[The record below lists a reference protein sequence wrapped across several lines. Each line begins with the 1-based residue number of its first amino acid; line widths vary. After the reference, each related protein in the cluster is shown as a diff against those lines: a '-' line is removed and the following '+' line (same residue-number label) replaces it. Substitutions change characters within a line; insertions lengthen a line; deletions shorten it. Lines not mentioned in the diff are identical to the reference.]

1 VNGDFVKVAVL
12 EDEDQARLLGLILTE
27 KGIPYRMHTYYDTA
41 FDGLFQ
47 TQKGWGH
54 ISAPRSWH
62 GAVMEVIHD
71 LRASLRDG
79 EADDPET

>member
-1 VNGDFVKVAVL
+1 MNGDFVKVAVL
-12 EDEDQARLLGLILTE
+12 EDEDQARLLGLILTAQ
-27 KGIPYRMHTYYDTA
+27 GVPYRMHSYHDTA

-54 ISAPRSWH
+54 ISAPRSCH
-62 GAVMEVIHD
+62 EAIMEVIHD
-71 LRASLRDG
+71 LHASLRDG